1 MFLTPI
7 LAQIS
12 NQPPELPPINPVVA
26 IVAGVVGFAFVILMI
41 ASIWRVFTKAGEP
54 GWTCLIPIYN
64 VVVLLKI
71 AGKPWWWLLLLLI
84 PFVGFVLGFI
94 VNIQLAERF
103 GKTAGFGIGLSL
115 LGFIFWP
122 ILAFGDAQYLG
133 DRSSLH

>member
-12 NQPPELPPINPVVA
+12 NQPPEIPPAAGIFFGVLWLA
-26 IVAGVVGFAFVILMI
+26 FTLLIIVSG
-41 ASIWRVFTKAGEP
+41 WRIFTKAGEP
-54 GWTCLIPIYN
+54 GWAILIPIYN

-71 AGKPWWWLLLLLI
+71 AGKPWWWLLLLII
-84 PFVGFVLGFI
+84 PFVNIAIAFV
-94 VNIQLAERF
+94 VNIKVAERF

-115 LGFIFWP
+115 LGFIFLP

-133 DRSSLH
+133 DRSSNY

>member
-1 MFLTPI
+1 MILTPI

-12 NQPPELPPINPVVA
+12 NQPPEIPPINPVVA
-26 IVAGVVGFAFVILMI
+26 IVAGVIGFAFVILMI

-54 GWTCLIPIYN
+54 GCACLIPFHN
-64 VVVLLKI
+64 TVVLLKL
-71 AGKPWWWLLLLLI
+71 AGKPCWWFFLMLI
-84 PFVGFVLGFI
+84 PLVGIVIFFI

-115 LGFIFWP
+115 LGFIFLP

-133 DRSSLH
+133 DHPSNR

>member
-1 MFLTPI
+1 MILTPI

-12 NQPPELPPINPVVA
+12 NQPPEIPPINPVVA
-26 IVAGVVGFAFVILMI
+26 GVVGVVGFAFVILMI
-41 ASIWRVFTKAGEP
+41 ASIWRIFTKAGEP
-54 GWTCLIPIYN
+54 GWACLIPIYN

-84 PFVGFVLGFI
+84 PLVGFVLGFI

-115 LGFIFWP
+115 LGFIFLP

-133 DRSSLH
+133 DRSSNH